1 SPESAA
7 PSRHDNADAGAA
19 MTATNVLDWVVA
31 LFVCWASLTAIV
43 QSPHETAQCDAPYTT
58 GSAVRIPPPT
68 PAKAEIE
75 AMIRD
80 MKLHD

>member
-1 SPESAA
+1 
-7 PSRHDNADAGAA
+7 
-19 MTATNVLDWVVA
+19 MTATNFLDWVVA

-43 QSPHETAQCDAPYTT
+43 QSPREPAQCAAPYTT
-58 GSAVRIPPPT
+58 GSAVRTAPAM